1 MWTRDCSEPLLAAR
15 GIDACLATFYARVR
29 WEYPRPGLIT
39 RGGQGDDLERGRH
52 FYGGFMSAHGIG
64 LVLVLLGGLFVY
76 GARGGARLVDQY
88 QSTNKHR
95 IACQRAEEWL
105 DEAISSSKKTTS
117 TPPAEL
123 QVLRRHC
130 WRE

>member
-1 MWTRDCSEPLLAAR
+1 
-15 GIDACLATFYARVR
+15 
-29 WEYPRPGLIT
+29 
-39 RGGQGDDLERGRH
+39 
-52 FYGGFMSAHGIG
+52 MSAHGIG